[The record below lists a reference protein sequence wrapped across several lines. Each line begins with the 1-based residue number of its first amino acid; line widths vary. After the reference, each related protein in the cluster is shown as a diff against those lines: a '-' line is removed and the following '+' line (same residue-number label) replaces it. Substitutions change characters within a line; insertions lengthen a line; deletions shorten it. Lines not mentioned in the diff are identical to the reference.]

1 MVTAKL
7 FGGRC
12 LVVLMLKLFGA
23 WDAWM
28 VMVNLFDGLDGWS
41 CGRVIF
47 ILVHW
52 APRVTG

>member
-12 LVVLMLKLFGA
+12 LVMLMLKLFGA

-28 VMVNLFDGLDGWS
+28 VMVKLFDGLDGWS